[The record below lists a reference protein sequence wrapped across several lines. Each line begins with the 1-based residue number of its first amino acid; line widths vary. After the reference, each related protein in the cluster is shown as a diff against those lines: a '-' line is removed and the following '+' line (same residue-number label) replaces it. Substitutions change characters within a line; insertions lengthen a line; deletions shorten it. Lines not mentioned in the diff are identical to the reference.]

1 MTVKLHDATQNQI
14 NMRDDDDAKY
24 FILGMGVGVLV
35 GTISTFVGNIM
46 SHRWLQKNDEQ

>member
-1 MTVKLHDATQNQI
+1 
-14 NMRDDDDAKY
+14 MRDDDDAKY